1 MSLISTI
8 ERNRYATA
16 LPKVQARN
24 GGVSDIHFSTCN
36 IQLPRILGNPN
47 ETNKLFRIPGLG
59 TVMYV
64 FMGMTLD
71 ATLEAIRELRK
82 VKEFQR
88 FEGKRAVSNLYK
100 LVCECDDRMCR
111 LVGDSELGWLER
123 TKDIFAEEVEA
134 DLMKY
139 RITVNNIVNKCGYHG
154 ATSYAY
160 AVIARSLAR
169 ITSEW
174 EEATIFEKFGAIAF
188 DGKDFR
194 TAENAAKGYY
204 RLFGTLQIDKAMQPL
219 DRIYDR
225 DKDLQRNV
233 KDTGDMQT
241 ISNGARIICD
251 KVLDWERIVTIGN
264 EQKAIAHNEH
274 N

>member
-1 MSLISTI
+1 MPSPLKIEKNATI
-8 ERNRYATA
+8 RQRVRARKDKLDRTDIRPRYIRRP
-16 LPKVQARN
+16 L
-24 GGVSDIHFSTCN
+24 
-36 IQLPRILGNPN
+36 ILGNPN
-47 ETNKLFRIPGLG
+47 ENNKLFKIPGLG

-88 FEGKRAVSNLYK
+88 FEGKRAVNNLYK

-123 TKDIFAEEVEA
+123 TKDIFTEEVEA

-225 DKDLQRNV
+225 DRDLQRNV

-264 EQKAIAHNEH
+264 EQKAIAHEH